1 MAKEINLHVK
11 YPRSNHPSFSM
22 ALWLQRKRN
31 RSPKHIR
38 ILLGSYFVSLEIL
51 NFLTSQSILNYLLSF
66 MIWAMNILFL
76 HFVNLPVFLWAKC
89 PSNFNFSFEL
99 GKAMTLFFFLY
110 YYYHRPGL
118 RMLLFM
124 TSSVEPIMKLQNREC
139 NIPILTSIKPSG
151 VIADN
156 IYIFMYY
163 PS

>member
-51 NFLTSQSILNYLLSF
+51 NFLTSQSILNYLLSLSWYEPWIF
-66 MIWAMNILFL
+66 CFFILL
-76 HFVNLPVFLWAKC
+76 IC
-89 PSNFNFSFEL
+89 QFSFEL
-99 GKAMTLFFFLY
+99 SALAILIFHLSLEKQWPFFFLY

>member
-1 MAKEINLHVK
+1 
-11 YPRSNHPSFSM
+11 
-22 ALWLQRKRN
+22 
-31 RSPKHIR
+31 
-38 ILLGSYFVSLEIL
+38 
-51 NFLTSQSILNYLLSF
+51 
-66 MIWAMNILFL
+66 
-76 HFVNLPVFLWAKC
+76 
-89 PSNFNFSFEL
+89 
-99 GKAMTLFFFLY
+99 MTLFFFLY